1 MKWAALSFSL
11 LTVLA
16 NTGCN
21 TAEKS
26 INSVTI
32 SQQSDQTNVVDSAI
46 NIEYSKFVLANGLE
60 VVFHIDRS
68 DPVVAVALTAHVG
81 SARETQ
87 GRTGFAHLFE
97 HLLFLESENLG
108 KGGLDKM
115 SARIGGSGANGS
127 TSRDR
132 TNYYQTVPNDALE
145 KMIWAEADKLGFF
158 INTVTEEVLAKEKQV
173 VKNEKRQSYDNRP
186 YGHTQYVIDKNLYP
200 ESHPYNW
207 QVIGSLSDL
216 QNSTLQDV
224 KDFFKSWYVPN
235 NVTLVIAGDFDE
247 AQAKAWVH
255 KYFDEIKAGNEIS
268 PLAKQA
274 ANLTT
279 TKKIYHEDNFA
290 KLPELSLTWPTVPQ
304 YHSDSYALN
313 VLVELLSDGKKALL
327 NKKLIDELTLTSRV
341 TMYHYQSELAGQLMV
356 KVRGFENTDLNQID
370 QAISQALSEFEKKG
384 FSDEDLATIKAGQ
397 ETAFYRGLSSVLGK
411 GFKLAQYNIFTQDPG
426 FINQEAK
433 NILAVNKADVLRVY
447 HQYIKD
453 KSFVATSFVPKGQK
467 DLALENSIKAQIIEE
482 KIVANA
488 EQSFD
493 AGQQSRYVNT
503 PSSFDR
509 ASEPKYGEAPT
520 LSVPTVW
527 QSQLSNG
534 LHFYGIKNSE
544 VPLVQLEITVAGG
557 LLFDDIQKVGVANL
571 VAEMMN
577 KGTKYKSP
585 QQLEEAI
592 NKLGATISIYATQ
605 ESIKLSA
612 STLARNYQATV
623 DLITEML
630 LAPRW
635 DEKEFTLT
643 KQDIISQIIQQQ
655 TNPNQLANNQMNKL
669 LYGKTHI
676 LSNNLLGTLLSVE
689 EITLAD
695 LKIFYQTKLSPNL
708 TDIHIVGDI
717 DETSVLTAFKKLENN
732 WLNTKAVL
740 PKMLPAALPTSST
753 LYFYD
758 VPDAKQSQL
767 RIGFPALNAM
777 HKDFYSAQVMNYI
790 LGGGSFA
797 SKLTQELREGKG
809 YTYGVRS
816 SFSGSK
822 SSGEFIISSGVRT
835 NVTLEATALI
845 KSLVE
850 NYQTD
855 FTDQDLATTQS
866 YYLKSNARKFE
877 TYNAKLTMLENI
889 SQYNLPINYVLARA
903 KSVES
908 LTLANVKSLANQ
920 HLHHQQMIYLVV
932 GDAKSQLPRLKAL
945 GLGEPILI
953 NAN

>member
-1 MKWAALSFSL
+1 
-11 LTVLA
+11 
-16 NTGCN
+16 
-21 TAEKS
+21 
-26 INSVTI
+26 
-32 SQQSDQTNVVDSAI
+32 
-46 NIEYSKFVLANGLE
+46 
-60 VVFHIDRS
+60 
-68 DPVVAVALTAHVG
+68 
-81 SARETQ
+81 
-87 GRTGFAHLFE
+87 
-97 HLLFLESENLG
+97 
-108 KGGLDKM
+108 
-115 SARIGGSGANGS
+115 
-127 TSRDR
+127 
-132 TNYYQTVPNDALE
+132 
-145 KMIWAEADKLGFF
+145 
-158 INTVTEEVLAKEKQV
+158 
-173 VKNEKRQSYDNRP
+173 
-186 YGHTQYVIDKNLYP
+186 
-200 ESHPYNW
+200 
-207 QVIGSLSDL
+207 
-216 QNSTLQDV
+216 
-224 KDFFKSWYVPN
+224 
-235 NVTLVIAGDFDE
+235 
-247 AQAKAWVH
+247 
-255 KYFDEIKAGNEIS
+255 
-268 PLAKQA
+268 
-274 ANLTT
+274 
-279 TKKIYHEDNFA
+279 
-290 KLPELSLTWPTVPQ
+290 
-304 YHSDSYALN
+304 
-313 VLVELLSDGKKALL
+313 
-327 NKKLIDELTLTSRV
+327 
-341 TMYHYQSELAGQLMV
+341 
-356 KVRGFENTDLNQID
+356 
-370 QAISQALSEFEKKG
+370 
-384 FSDEDLATIKAGQ
+384 
-397 ETAFYRGLSSVLGK
+397 
-411 GFKLAQYNIFTQDPG
+411 
-426 FINQEAK
+426 
-433 NILAVNKADVLRVY
+433 
-447 HQYIKD
+447 
-453 KSFVATSFVPKGQK
+453 
-467 DLALENSIKAQIIEE
+467 
-482 KIVANA
+482 
-488 EQSFD
+488 
-493 AGQQSRYVNT
+493 VNT

-612 STLARNYQATV
+612 STLARNYQVTV

-740 PKMLPAALPTSST
+740 PKMLPAALPTTST

-889 SQYNLPINYVLARA
+889 SQYNLPINY
-903 KSVES
+903 
-908 LTLANVKSLANQ
+908 
-920 HLHHQQMIYLVV
+920 
-932 GDAKSQLPRLKAL
+932 
-945 GLGEPILI
+945 
-953 NAN
+953 